1 MASRRISIGLEG
13 DSLERLDEHS
23 RETGESRSA
32 AAARLIEEGLRMAR
46 HPGIVFRDG
55 ATGRRPALADGPQ
68 VWALARIFRERPLD
82 SDDAIERVA
91 ADTAERME
99 LPPHAVL
106 AAIRYYLEYR
116 DEIDDWMRRLDE
128 EPIRPRRRGFG
139 NGNRSALEAA
149 SRRDVGPLARGG
161 GVLNGCQDTD
171 VEGSVLERHPL
182 HRTSVPA
189 TLCLDTGR
197 SVGSPLGRC
206 PQHCGAVPRS
216 AR

>member
-1 MASRRISIGLEG
+1 MNTAEG
-13 DSLERLDEHS
+13 
-23 RETGESRSA
+23 ETGESRSA
-32 AAARLIEEGLRMAR
+32 AAERLIEEGLRSAAAERLAR

-82 SDDAIERVA
+82 SDDAIERAA

-128 EPIRPRRRGFG
+128 E
-139 NGNRSALEAA
+139 ADQAKAA
-149 SRRDVGPLARGG
+149 WLRKREPLRA
-161 GVLNGCQDTD
+161 
-171 VEGSVLERHPL
+171 
-182 HRTSVPA
+182 
-189 TLCLDTGR
+189 
-197 SVGSPLGRC
+197 
-206 PQHCGAVPRS
+206 
-216 AR
+216 

>member
-32 AAARLIEEGLRMAR
+32 AAERLIEEGLRMAR

-68 VWALARIFRERPLD
+68 VWALARIFREWSLD
-82 SDDAIERVA
+82 SDDAIERAA

-128 EPIRPRRRGFG
+128 E
-139 NGNRSALEAA
+139 ADQAKAA
-149 SRRDVGPLARGG
+149 WLRKREPLRA
-161 GVLNGCQDTD
+161 
-171 VEGSVLERHPL
+171 
-182 HRTSVPA
+182 
-189 TLCLDTGR
+189 
-197 SVGSPLGRC
+197 
-206 PQHCGAVPRS
+206 
-216 AR
+216 

>member
-1 MASRRISIGLEG
+1 MASRRISIGLDG

-32 AAARLIEEGLRMAR
+32 AAERLIEEGLRMAR

-82 SDDAIERVA
+82 SDDAIERAA

-128 EPIRPRRRGFG
+128 E
-139 NGNRSALEAA
+139 ADQAKAA
-149 SRRDVGPLARGG
+149 WLRKREPLRA
-161 GVLNGCQDTD
+161 
-171 VEGSVLERHPL
+171 
-182 HRTSVPA
+182 
-189 TLCLDTGR
+189 
-197 SVGSPLGRC
+197 
-206 PQHCGAVPRS
+206 
-216 AR
+216 

>member
-32 AAARLIEEGLRMAR
+32 AAERLIEEGLRMAR

-82 SDDAIERVA
+82 SDDAIERA
-91 ADTAERME
+91 AVDTAERME

-116 DEIDDWMRRLDE
+116 DEIDDWMRDLDE
-128 EPIRPRRRGFG
+128 E
-139 NGNRSALEAA
+139 ADQAKAA
-149 SRRDVGPLARGG
+149 WLRKREPLRA
-161 GVLNGCQDTD
+161 
-171 VEGSVLERHPL
+171 
-182 HRTSVPA
+182 
-189 TLCLDTGR
+189 
-197 SVGSPLGRC
+197 
-206 PQHCGAVPRS
+206 
-216 AR
+216 

>member
-32 AAARLIEEGLRMAR
+32 AAERLIEEGLRMAR

-82 SDDAIERVA
+82 SDDAIERAA

-99 LPPHAVL
+99 LPPQAVL

-128 EPIRPRRRGFG
+128 E
-139 NGNRSALEAA
+139 ADQAKAA
-149 SRRDVGPLARGG
+149 WLRKREPLRA
-161 GVLNGCQDTD
+161 
-171 VEGSVLERHPL
+171 
-182 HRTSVPA
+182 
-189 TLCLDTGR
+189 
-197 SVGSPLGRC
+197 
-206 PQHCGAVPRS
+206 
-216 AR
+216 

>member
-32 AAARLIEEGLRMAR
+32 AAVRLIEEGLRMAR

-82 SDDAIERVA
+82 SDDAIERAA

-128 EPIRPRRRGFG
+128 E
-139 NGNRSALEAA
+139 ADQAKAA
-149 SRRDVGPLARGG
+149 WLRKREPLRA
-161 GVLNGCQDTD
+161 
-171 VEGSVLERHPL
+171 
-182 HRTSVPA
+182 
-189 TLCLDTGR
+189 
-197 SVGSPLGRC
+197 
-206 PQHCGAVPRS
+206 
-216 AR
+216 

>member
-13 DSLERLDEHS
+13 DSLERLDEHG

-82 SDDAIERVA
+82 SDDAIERAA

-128 EPIRPRRRGFG
+128 E
-139 NGNRSALEAA
+139 ADQAKAA
-149 SRRDVGPLARGG
+149 WLRKREPLRA
-161 GVLNGCQDTD
+161 
-171 VEGSVLERHPL
+171 
-182 HRTSVPA
+182 
-189 TLCLDTGR
+189 
-197 SVGSPLGRC
+197 
-206 PQHCGAVPRS
+206 
-216 AR
+216 